1 MVLPL
6 SEPRAHTLQEQPRP
20 IQLAPVCSPTVTPK
34 CDPEVQKPHGD
45 GAQGHGRCLHQF
57 SINLSQ
63 LCK

>member
-20 IQLAPVCSPTVTPK
+20 TQLAPVCSPTVTPM

-45 GAQGHGRCLHQF
+45 GADRGIAGACTISL
-57 SINLSQ
+57 
-63 LCK
+63 